1 MSTTN
6 KLIKNITEGIQD
18 RKGEN
23 IIIADLTSIENTICK
38 FFVIC
43 QGNTP
48 TQVSAIVDSI
58 KDRVAKN
65 QKETPLGIDGQR
77 NAQWVAIDYA
87 DVLVHVF
94 LPETREY
101 YNLET
106 LWADAELT
114 SIPNK
119 DKEN

>member
-23 IIIADLTSIENTICK
+23 IVIADLTSIENTICK

-94 LPETREY
+94 LSETREY

>member
-65 QKETPLGIDGQR
+65 QKEIPLGIDGQR

>member
-1 MSTTN
+1 M
-6 KLIKNITEGIQD
+6 
-18 RKGEN
+18 
-23 IIIADLTSIENTICK
+23 
-38 FFVIC
+38 
-43 QGNTP
+43 
-48 TQVSAIVDSI
+48 DSI